1 MKLKPFKEL
10 ISLSKEKLD
19 EALAPMRARQVKAQ
33 AELEQAKLDEQ
44 LISTESRIQEA
55 CAQKTIDFAYLLR
68 LMDEYALAERRKK
81 QYTKIV
87 NELLPEACSGRA
99 SSPFLPS
106 SVSGPTGW
114 QSKTVRTRTCLKSG
128 ATSSSCR

>member
-33 AELEQAKLDEQ
+33 AELEQAKIDEQ
-44 LISTESRIQEA
+44 LITTESKIQEL
-55 CAQKTIDFAYLLR
+55 CAARTIDFAALLK

-81 QYTKIV
+81 QYSKIV
-87 NELLPEACSGRA
+87 DELFPD
-99 SSPFLPS
+99 
-106 SVSGPTGW
+106 
-114 QSKTVRTRTCLKSG
+114 
-128 ATSSSCR
+128 